1 MAGVQLS
8 LTRVHSAR
16 LLIRDVPPNM
26 RPSRSYSRGSTIQG
40 DKSRRAAGLEG
51 NGRGLVVPGN
61 ITQQHG
67 RSLCIRDHQWELWLE
82 VFDSQVLVLSVASRC
97 CVQWSRINR

>member
-26 RPSRSYSRGSTIQG
+26 RLPEATAEVAPSKVI
-40 DKSRRAAGLEG
+40 RAG
-51 NGRGLVVPGN
+51 
-61 ITQQHG
+61 
-67 RSLCIRDHQWELWLE
+67 ELLG
-82 VFDSQVLVLSVASRC
+82 
-97 CVQWSRINR
+97 